1 MPETQAIHFKKN
13 LHVSFQANKNYL
25 KDLENFKDFTN
36 LADSYQFSFLSK
48 TKPKYQIQEK
58 KIIKDHK

>member
-36 LADSYQFSFLSK
+36 LVDSYQLFVSK
-48 TKPKYQIQEK
+48 TKPKYQNQEK
-58 KIIKDHK
+58 KK

>member
-1 MPETQAIHFKKN
+1 MPKTQAIHFKKN

-25 KDLENFKDFTN
+25 KDLENFKDFAN
-36 LADSYQFSFLSK
+36 LVDIYQFSFVSK
-48 TKPKYQIQEK
+48 TKPKYQNQEK